1 MTDDIIFIPFL
12 EICPFVR
19 VWVRAQP
26 RSKTSLVLLGLR
38 VKYFLRKWDRKIQAS
53 FIKCL
58 FSVLQTYSP
67 VTSILFF
74 FLKGLNLM
82 DTVEETEPPWFLGSH
97 NVWPIKKSWQE
108 IRGRDGKGKVLCPL
122 DLSLG
127 CCSGC
132 FSMKCP
138 CSSKDDPPY
147 RTVHPHA
154 GYHLSPVSGLEVV
167 KALQLL
173 VSWFSSIPYNF
184 LMNVTMLLPEGT
196 MYDLLVLI

>member
-74 FLKGLNLM
+74 FWRVWTLWTQWKRLSPLDFWVHTTFGQLRSHGKRSE
-82 DTVEETEPPWFLGSH
+82 EETEKVRFYVPWIFPWDVAQAVFPWNVPVPLKMTLPIELSILMLGTTCPQFL
-97 NVWPIKKSWQE
+97 V
-108 IRGRDGKGKVLCPL
+108 
-122 DLSLG
+122 
-127 CCSGC
+127 
-132 FSMKCP
+132 
-138 CSSKDDPPY
+138 
-147 RTVHPHA
+147 
-154 GYHLSPVSGLEVV
+154 
-167 KALQLL
+167 
-173 VSWFSSIPYNF
+173 
-184 LMNVTMLLPEGT
+184 
-196 MYDLLVLI
+196 